1 MTHEYEGQYREKHA
15 PETPLDPALARHVKD
30 RATEE
35 GRLSCA
41 AAFAIAKGTGANPAE
56 VGRTADLLE
65 TKITRCQLGLFG
77 HGTEQRNI
85 VEPSAGVSTELEQ
98 ALRGGTV
105 NGRLPC
111 REAWNIARQWG
122 VSKQEITA
130 ACQRLE
136 IRIGPCQLGVF

>member
-1 MTHEYEGQYREKHA
+1 MTHEYEGRYHDKHA
-15 PETPLDPALARHVKD
+15 QGTTPDPALARHVKD
-30 RATEE
+30 RARE

-41 AAFAIAKGTGANPAE
+41 AAFAIAKDTGASPAE

-85 VEPSAGVSTELEQ
+85 VEPLAEVSTELEQ
-98 ALRGGTV
+98 ALRKGTV
-105 NGRLPC
+105 NGKLPC
-111 REAWNIARQWG
+111 RKAWDIASQWR